1 MWVFLTGYNFLPNKL
16 PQSTTYHYWPSFQ
29 TIWVIWT
36 CITNFLVPTLLILL
50 IWVIMAHHFIVHP
63 ANFNSRL
70 AITTSQHL
78 EITNLSKSSCYRILK
93 RATIKMVFI
102 TGLFLVTVSPFCFV
116 FASAA
121 FNIPE
126 TTKWLDWTF
135 FFPLLNATIQPIVY
149 ILSFKNLRN
158 VFIKVISC
166 ERSKREGGTTM
177 VLTIFKTARS
187 LWQETLWAIKT

>member
-1 MWVFLTGYNFLPNKL
+1 
-16 PQSTTYHYWPSFQ
+16 
-29 TIWVIWT
+29 
-36 CITNFLVPTLLILL
+36 
-50 IWVIMAHHFIVHP
+50 
-63 ANFNSRL
+63 
-70 AITTSQHL
+70 
-78 EITNLSKSSCYRILK
+78 
-93 RATIKMVFI
+93 MVFI
-102 TGLFLVTVSPFCFV
+102 TGLFLLTVSPFCFV

-149 ILSFKNLRN
+149 ILSFKNLRE

-187 LWQETLWAIKT
+187 L